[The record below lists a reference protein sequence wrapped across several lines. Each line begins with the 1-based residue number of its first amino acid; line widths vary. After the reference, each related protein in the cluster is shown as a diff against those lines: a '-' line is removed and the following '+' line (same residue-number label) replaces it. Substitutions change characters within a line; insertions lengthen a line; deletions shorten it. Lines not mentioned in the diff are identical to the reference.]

1 MKSTILSPPLLALYR
16 VLVQPSLVKSAV
28 TTTTRRPIHRLTTP
42 TSPRTLFCS
51 HVRRPQQPHH
61 AQHDHHQHQHHL
73 RSFSSSPSSLA
84 TRPPEKRTQLWDEEI
99 PAYRIRAVDP
109 ITKTIQPPTALRD
122 VLSTLPRKTH
132 RLICVSPPPPPGP
145 IRDRTEEW
153 IPTCRVVSKKE
164 IYEQERVKRDQK
176 VAARKNSADNAKTI
190 ELNWAIAEGDLAHRM
205 KRVEEFLGQGRK
217 VEVVL
222 AKRKGGRKASVEE
235 CEGLVGRIQDVV
247 GRVEGAKV
255 GKSMEGKLGGVATL
269 FLEGSKKVGGKEG
282 EVVVTVAAE
291 G

>member
-1 MKSTILSPPLLALYR
+1 M
-16 VLVQPSLVKSAV
+16 
-28 TTTTRRPIHRLTTP
+28 
-42 TSPRTLFCS
+42 
-51 HVRRPQQPHH
+51 
-61 AQHDHHQHQHHL
+61 
-73 RSFSSSPSSLA
+73 
-84 TRPPEKRTQLWDEEI
+84 
-99 PAYRIRAVDP
+99 
-109 ITKTIQPPTALRD
+109 
-122 VLSTLPRKTH
+122 
-132 RLICVSPPPPPGP
+132 
-145 IRDRTEEW
+145 
-153 IPTCRVVSKKE
+153 SKKE

-282 EVVVTVAAE
+282 GEVVSVVTE
-291 G
+291 GQKKVKGNEDGAKAKEYGVEA